1 MQIST
6 FFKVKYRGVHG
17 EISWKNRGGHV
28 RRGHHCNLS
37 VKKRYEKSRKSIFNV
52 SEFLRVLQ
60 TTKPPLS
67 FTF

>member
-17 EISWKNRGGHV
+17 DISRKNRG
-28 RRGHHCNLS
+28 GHHCNLS